1 MCVNIFL
8 ATANQASKNWAFMYF
23 NFSFEFIYWYK
34 YFEIQQLIKAMS
46 TLKFKSFYF
55 SIFKIVHKYLKEN
68 LSHEVYNF
76 IYIFF
81 SVLHHNVQQFLFQ
94 VIAKIKTKQWIPYPL
109 TLLAPLSKCDFVLF
123 FICCHYIAL

>member
-34 YFEIQQLIKAMS
+34 YFAIQQLIKAMS

-76 IYIFF
+76 IYFFF

-109 TLLAPLSKCDFVLF
+109 TLLAPLYKMRFCIIFYLP
-123 FICCHYIAL
+123 

>member
-1 MCVNIFL
+1 
-8 ATANQASKNWAFMYF
+8 
-23 NFSFEFIYWYK
+23 
-34 YFEIQQLIKAMS
+34 MS

-109 TLLAPLSKCDFVLF
+109 TLLAPLSKMRFCIIFLF
-123 FICCHYIAL
+123 AVVI